1 VKARDIM
8 TREVITATPDA
19 LIEDVAK
26 AMLRHRISGVPVV
39 ENGRLVGILSE
50 GDLLRRAELGTQ
62 KPHSRWL
69 ELLTGPGRLAADYV
83 RSHARKVGEIMSEE
97 IVSIAPDTP
106 AAEIVALMESRDIK
120 RLPVTD
126 KGKLVGIVSRADLL
140 RALAGLLP
148 KAAATAVSDAE
159 IRQRLLAEVDR
170 ESWAPR
176 AMIDA
181 VVKHGVV
188 ELRGAIMDGRERDAL
203 RVVAENIPGVTAVED
218 HLIWIEPLSGM
229 VVAASEAEGAVPNG
243 KQA

>member
-1 VKARDIM
+1 MKARDIM

-50 GDLLRRAELGTQ
+50 GDLLRRTELGTQ

-69 ELLTGPGRLAADYV
+69 ELLTGPGRLAGDYI

-97 IVSIAPDTP
+97 VVSIGPDTP
-106 AAEIVALMESRDIK
+106 AAEIVALMEARDIK

-203 RVVAENIPGVTAVED
+203 RVVAGNIPGVTAVQD

-229 VVAASEAEGAVPNG
+229 VVEAPEEARG
-243 KQA
+243 